1 MKNIIEHLEKIN
13 SESLRDGKG
22 VIVHMD
28 DYNNRK
34 INRNKKLKKSVI

>member
-1 MKNIIEHLEKIN
+1 MENITERLEKIN

-28 DYNNRK
+28 DFEWMIK
-34 INRNKKLKKSVI
+34 TIEKLIEIKN